1 VLELRAVHA
10 AYGPSRVL
18 HGVSLTAGVG
28 EVVSLLGRNGAGKSS
43 TLKAIMGLVDVTGGE
58 IRLDDRRLRGLPTHE
73 ISRLGVGWVPEDRR
87 IFSELTVEENLRVGE
102 KGGGVWTVA
111 RVSALFPKL
120 AELARRRAGSL
131 SGGEQQMLTVARTL
145 MGNPRIVL
153 LDEPSEGLAPVVVR
167 ALGEQIAALKR
178 EGLTILLSEQNLRF
192 AARLADRAYVIEKGQ
207 IRWEGPMARLMA
219 DEAARRAYLSV

>member
-1 VLELRAVHA
+1 VLELAQVHA
-10 AYGPSRVL
+10 AYGPSHVL
-18 HGVSLTAGVG
+18 HGVSLVARAG

-43 TLKAIMGLVDVTGGE
+43 TLKAVMGLIDVVGGD
-58 IRLDDRRLRGLPTHE
+58 IRLDGRDVRGVPTHH

-87 IFSELTVEENLRVGE
+87 IFSDLTVEENLRVGA
-102 KGGGVWTVA
+102 KGDGVWTAA
-111 RVSALFPKL
+111 RVYALFPKL

-153 LDEPSEGLAPVVVR
+153 LDEPSEGLAPVIVR
-167 ALGEQIAALKR
+167 TLGEQIAALKR

-192 AARLADRAYVIEKGQ
+192 AARLADRAYVIEKGE
-207 IRWEGPMARLMA
+207 IRWEGPIARLMA
-219 DEAARRAYLSV
+219 DEAVRRAYLSV

>member
-1 VLELRAVHA
+1 VLELTQVHA

-18 HGVSLTAGVG
+18 HGVTLTAGAG

-43 TLKAIMGLVDVTGGE
+43 TLKAIMGLMDVTSGE
-58 IRLDDRRLRGLPTHE
+58 IRLNDRALRGLPTHE

-87 IFSELTVEENLRVGE
+87 IFTELTVEENLRVGE

-111 RVSALFPKL
+111 RVTTLFPKL

-167 ALGEQIAALKR
+167 TLGEQIAALKR

>member
-1 VLELRAVHA
+1 MLELSQVHA

-18 HGVSLTAGVG
+18 HGVSLTARAG

-43 TLKAIMGLVDVTGGE
+43 TLKAVVGLIDVTGGDV
-58 IRLDDRRLRGLPTHE
+58 RLDGRDLRGLPTHE

-87 IFSELTVEENLRVGE
+87 IFSDLTVEENLRVGA
-102 KGGGVWTVA
+102 KGDGPWTTA
-111 RVSALFPKL
+111 RVYALFPKL

-167 ALGEQIAALKR
+167 ALGEQIPALKR

-192 AARLADRAYVIEKGQ
+192 AARLADRAYVIEKGE
-207 IRWEGPMARLMA
+207 IRWEGPIARLMA
-219 DEAARRAYLSV
+219 DEAVRRAHLSI

>member
-1 VLELRAVHA
+1 VLELSQVHA

-18 HGVSLTAGVG
+18 HGVSLTAGAG

-43 TLKAIMGLVDVTGGE
+43 TLKAIMGLIAVTEGE
-58 IRLDDRRLRGLPTHE
+58 IRLDDRALRGLPTHE

-102 KGGGVWTVA
+102 KGGGVSTVA
-111 RVSALFPKL
+111 RVTTLFPKL

-167 ALGEQIAALKR
+167 TLGEQIAALKR

-192 AARLADRAYVIEKGQ
+192 AARLADRAYVIEKGL

>member
-1 VLELRAVHA
+1 VLELAQVHA
-10 AYGPSRVL
+10 AYGPSHVL
-18 HGVSLTAGVG
+18 HGVSLVARAG

-43 TLKAIMGLVDVTGGE
+43 TLKAVMGLIDVVGGD
-58 IRLDDRRLRGLPTHE
+58 IRLDGRDVRGVSTHH

-87 IFSELTVEENLRVGE
+87 IFSDLTVEENLRVGA
-102 KGGGVWTVA
+102 KGAGVWTAA
-111 RVSALFPKL
+111 RVYALFPKL

-167 ALGEQIAALKR
+167 TLGEQIATLKR

-192 AARLADRAYVIEKGQ
+192 AARLADRAYVIEKGE
-207 IRWEGPMARLMA
+207 IRWEGPIARLMA
-219 DEAARRAYLSV
+219 DEAVRRAYLSV

>member
-1 VLELRAVHA
+1 MLELTEVHA

-18 HGVSLTAGVG
+18 HGVSLTAQAG

-43 TLKAIMGLVDVTGGE
+43 TLKAVVGLIDVVGGD
-58 IRLDDRRLRGLPTHE
+58 IRLDGRALRGLPTHE

-87 IFSELTVEENLRVGE
+87 IFSDLTVEENLRVGE
-102 KGGGVWTVA
+102 KGGGVWTAA
-111 RVSALFPKL
+111 RVYALFPKL

-167 ALGEQIAALKR
+167 VLGDQIAALKR

-192 AARLADRAYVIEKGQ
+192 AARLADRAYVIEKGE
-207 IRWEGPMARLMA
+207 IRWEGPIARLMA